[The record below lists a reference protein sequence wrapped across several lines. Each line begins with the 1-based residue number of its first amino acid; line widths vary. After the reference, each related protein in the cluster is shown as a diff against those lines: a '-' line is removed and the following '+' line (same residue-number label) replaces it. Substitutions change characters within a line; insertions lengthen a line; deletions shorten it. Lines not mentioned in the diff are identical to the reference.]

1 MTDSTPIDLPSLSAS
16 GRAISEVLSEARKT
30 ARALPGFPG
39 DVPETLEEAY
49 AIQDASRQAWPDT
62 VIGWKVG
69 GMSAEAAERFGTNRL
84 AGPIFSRTLQNAE
97 TGERALMPAF
107 EGGFAAIE
115 PEFVL
120 GLGETR
126 EADRLFIGCE
136 IASSPVPDINGYGP
150 AAVISDFGNN
160 HGLLVGPEVTDWRRL
175 AGSVPVGVMI
185 NDELIGSRELDDI
198 AIDVLAARDFLLV
211 LCADRGIEL
220 PVGTLVSCG
229 AITGVHEADIGA
241 SSRIDF
247 GSLGALDLELVPA
260 GQS

>member
-16 GRAISEVLSEARKT
+16 GRAISEILREARKK

-39 DVPETLEEAY
+39 DVPDTLEEAY

-62 VIGWKVG
+62 LIGWKVG
-69 GMSAEAAERFGTNRL
+69 GMSAGAAERFGTSRL
-84 AGPIFSRTLQNAE
+84 AGPIFSRTLQNAKA
-97 TGERALMPAF
+97 GERTRMPAF

-120 GLGETR
+120 CLGDTR
-126 EADRLFIGCE
+126 ETDRLFIGCE

-160 HGLLVGPEVTDWRRL
+160 HGLLVGPEVTDWRKP
-175 AGSVPVGVMI
+175 ADPVPVGIMI

-198 AIDVLAARDFLLV
+198 TIDVMAAREFLLA
-211 LCADRGIEL
+211 LCAERSIEL

-229 AITGVHEADIGA
+229 AITGVHEASIGA
-241 SSRIDF
+241 SAHITF

-260 GQS
+260 RQS